1 MQQAKVA
8 VVTLSQLAK
17 SSILGRYKIKCDNVT
32 LDPPSFIKS
41 WDKVPTFVN
50 ILSKYKISW
59 DIVPTDLLILYAARL
74 RIKAFCAKIP
84 VIKTVFEGASMSE
97 ARVLYCQSCGAML
110 NVEANRAY
118 IFCQYCGA
126 KNVIASEQMKTNIN
140 IGGIQITAKTEIENI
155 IASAEYAVSIGQYSK
170 ANEMLVAAI
179 MSGYD
184 DYRIYITKAKID
196 LQLDHN
202 RSLFESL
209 RKLQQLEQRQ
219 NGNQAVTAAIR
230 EFMHYRGKNG
240 VTALH
245 ISTFHEQMDMVVYCV
260 EHGSDVNCIAGVNRV
275 TPISIMFVPISSKL
289 TGLDG
294 TPFVHHKAAVKEIR
308 RYLMSCGARDS
319 FRFGY

>member
-1 MQQAKVA
+1 
-8 VVTLSQLAK
+8 
-17 SSILGRYKIKCDNVT
+17 
-32 LDPPSFIKS
+32 
-41 WDKVPTFVN
+41 
-50 ILSKYKISW
+50 
-59 DIVPTDLLILYAARL
+59 
-74 RIKAFCAKIP
+74 
-84 VIKTVFEGASMSE
+84 
-97 ARVLYCQSCGAML
+97 
-110 NVEANRAY
+110 
-118 IFCQYCGA
+118 
-126 KNVIASEQMKTNIN
+126 MKTNIN

-202 RSLFESL
+202 RRLFENL

-219 NGNQAVTAAIR
+219 GGNQAVTTAIR
-230 EFMHYRGKNG
+230 ELMHYRGKNG

-260 EHGSDVNCIAGVNRV
+260 EHGSDVNRV

-308 RYLMSCGARDS
+308 RYLMSCGARDF

>member
-1 MQQAKVA
+1 MKCSRQKVG
-8 VVTLSQLAK
+8 
-17 SSILGRYKIKCDNVT
+17 ILGKYKIKWDFVP

-59 DIVPTDLLILYAARL
+59 DIVPTDPLYTLCSTVAN
-74 RIKAFCAKIP
+74 KAFCAKIP
-84 VIKTVFEGASMSE
+84 IIKTVVEGASMSE

-184 DYRIYITKAKID
+184 DYRIYITKAKIETF
-196 LQLDHN
+196 
-202 RSLFESL
+202 SLITTAVCSKACASFSSL
-209 RKLQQLEQRQ
+209 NSVRTAIRLSRRPFASLCI
-219 NGNQAVTAAIR
+219 TAAKTALP
-230 EFMHYRGKNG
+230 HYTSQLSMSRWTWWSTAWSTG
-240 VTALH
+240 VT
-245 ISTFHEQMDMVVYCV
+245 
-260 EHGSDVNCIAGVNRV
+260 
-275 TPISIMFVPISSKL
+275 
-289 TGLDG
+289 
-294 TPFVHHKAAVKEIR
+294 
-308 RYLMSCGARDS
+308 
-319 FRFGY
+319 

>member
-1 MQQAKVA
+1 MKCSRQKVG
-8 VVTLSQLAK
+8 
-17 SSILGRYKIKCDNVT
+17 ILGKYKIKWDFVP

-50 ILSKYKISW
+50 ILSKYKISL
-59 DIVPTDLLILYAARL
+59 DIVPTDPLYTLCSTVAN
-74 RIKAFCAKIP
+74 KAFCAKIP
-84 VIKTVFEGASMSE
+84 IIKTVVEGASMSE

-260 EHGSDVNCIAGVNRV
+260 EHGSDVNCIAGVNCV

>member
-1 MQQAKVA
+1 MA
-8 VVTLSQLAK
+8 VVTLSQLPK

>member
-1 MQQAKVA
+1 
-8 VVTLSQLAK
+8 
-17 SSILGRYKIKCDNVT
+17 
-32 LDPPSFIKS
+32 
-41 WDKVPTFVN
+41 
-50 ILSKYKISW
+50 
-59 DIVPTDLLILYAARL
+59 
-74 RIKAFCAKIP
+74 
-84 VIKTVFEGASMSE
+84 
-97 ARVLYCQSCGAML
+97 
-110 NVEANRAY
+110 
-118 IFCQYCGA
+118 
-126 KNVIASEQMKTNIN
+126 
-140 IGGIQITAKTEIENI
+140 
-155 IASAEYAVSIGQYSK
+155 
-170 ANEMLVAAI
+170 MLVAAI

-219 NGNQAVTAAIR
+219 GGNQAVTTAIR
-230 EFMHYRGKNG
+230 ELMHYRGKNG

-245 ISTFHEQMDMVVYCV
+245 ISTFHEQMDMVVYCM
-260 EHGSDVNCIAGVNRV
+260 EHGSDVNCIAGVNCV

>member
-1 MQQAKVA
+1 
-8 VVTLSQLAK
+8 
-17 SSILGRYKIKCDNVT
+17 
-32 LDPPSFIKS
+32 
-41 WDKVPTFVN
+41 
-50 ILSKYKISW
+50 
-59 DIVPTDLLILYAARL
+59 
-74 RIKAFCAKIP
+74 
-84 VIKTVFEGASMSE
+84 MSE

-219 NGNQAVTAAIR
+219 SGNQSVTEAIL
-230 EFMHYRGKNG
+230 ELMHYRGKNG

-260 EHGSDVNCIAGVNRV
+260 EYGSDVNCIAGVNRV

-308 RYLMSCGARDS
+308 RYLMSCGAKDS

>member
-1 MQQAKVA
+1 
-8 VVTLSQLAK
+8 
-17 SSILGRYKIKCDNVT
+17 
-32 LDPPSFIKS
+32 
-41 WDKVPTFVN
+41 
-50 ILSKYKISW
+50 
-59 DIVPTDLLILYAARL
+59 
-74 RIKAFCAKIP
+74 
-84 VIKTVFEGASMSE
+84 MSE

-209 RKLQQLEQRQ
+209 R
-219 NGNQAVTAAIR
+219 TAT
-230 EFMHYRGKNG
+230 K
-240 VTALH
+240 TALPRCTSQLSMNRWTWL
-245 ISTFHEQMDMVVYCV
+245 STAWNTE
-260 EHGSDVNCIAGVNRV
+260 A
-275 TPISIMFVPISSKL
+275 T
-289 TGLDG
+289 
-294 TPFVHHKAAVKEIR
+294 
-308 RYLMSCGARDS
+308 
-319 FRFGY
+319 

>member
-1 MQQAKVA
+1 
-8 VVTLSQLAK
+8 
-17 SSILGRYKIKCDNVT
+17 
-32 LDPPSFIKS
+32 
-41 WDKVPTFVN
+41 
-50 ILSKYKISW
+50 
-59 DIVPTDLLILYAARL
+59 
-74 RIKAFCAKIP
+74 
-84 VIKTVFEGASMSE
+84 
-97 ARVLYCQSCGAML
+97 ML

-219 NGNQAVTAAIR
+219 NGNQAQRRQQQRPFASLCITAA
-230 EFMHYRGKNG
+230 K
-240 VTALH
+240 TALPH
-245 ISTFHEQMDMVVYCV
+245 CTSQPSMSRWTWWSTAWSTEAM
-260 EHGSDVNCIAGVNRV
+260 
-275 TPISIMFVPISSKL
+275 
-289 TGLDG
+289 
-294 TPFVHHKAAVKEIR
+294 
-308 RYLMSCGARDS
+308 
-319 FRFGY
+319 

>member
-1 MQQAKVA
+1 M
-8 VVTLSQLAK
+8 
-17 SSILGRYKIKCDNVT
+17 
-32 LDPPSFIKS
+32 
-41 WDKVPTFVN
+41 
-50 ILSKYKISW
+50 
-59 DIVPTDLLILYAARL
+59 
-74 RIKAFCAKIP
+74 
-84 VIKTVFEGASMSE
+84 
-97 ARVLYCQSCGAML
+97 
-110 NVEANRAY
+110 
-118 IFCQYCGA
+118 
-126 KNVIASEQMKTNIN
+126 
-140 IGGIQITAKTEIENI
+140 
-155 IASAEYAVSIGQYSK
+155 GQYSK
-170 ANEMLVAAI
+170 ANKCWFAAI

-209 RKLQQLEQRQ
+209 RIREQRQ

-260 EHGSDVNCIAGVNRV
+260 EHGSDVNCIAGTNRV

-308 RYLMSCGARDS
+308 RYLMSCGAKNS

>member
-1 MQQAKVA
+1 
-8 VVTLSQLAK
+8 
-17 SSILGRYKIKCDNVT
+17 
-32 LDPPSFIKS
+32 
-41 WDKVPTFVN
+41 
-50 ILSKYKISW
+50 
-59 DIVPTDLLILYAARL
+59 
-74 RIKAFCAKIP
+74 
-84 VIKTVFEGASMSE
+84 
-97 ARVLYCQSCGAML
+97 
-110 NVEANRAY
+110 
-118 IFCQYCGA
+118 
-126 KNVIASEQMKTNIN
+126 
-140 IGGIQITAKTEIENI
+140 
-155 IASAEYAVSIGQYSK
+155 
-170 ANEMLVAAI
+170 MLVAAI

-294 TPFVHHKAAVKEIR
+294 TPSASPSSVPPCAKISAM
-308 RYLMSCGARDS
+308 LPLSCGAGVAGIRLN
-319 FRFGY
+319 

>member
-1 MQQAKVA
+1 MGQCPNWQKQAYWADIKSSGTLSHLIRRRSLKVG
-8 VVTLSQLAK
+8 TLSQL
-17 SSILGRYKIKCDNVT
+17 
-32 LDPPSFIKS
+32 SFI
-41 WDKVPTFVN
+41 
-50 ILSKYKISW
+50 LC
-59 DIVPTDLLILYAARL
+59 AAQL

-84 VIKTVFEGASMSE
+84 VIKTVVEGASMSE

-219 NGNQAVTAAIR
+219 SGNQAVTEAIR
-230 EFMHYRGKNG
+230 ELIHYRGKNG

-260 EHGSDVNCIAGVNRV
+260 EHGSDVNCIAGVNCV

>member
-1 MQQAKVA
+1 MGQCPNWQKQAYWADIKSSGTLSHLIRRRSLKVG
-8 VVTLSQLAK
+8 TLSQL
-17 SSILGRYKIKCDNVT
+17 
-32 LDPPSFIKS
+32 SFI
-41 WDKVPTFVN
+41 
-50 ILSKYKISW
+50 LC
-59 DIVPTDLLILYAARL
+59 AAQL

-84 VIKTVFEGASMSE
+84 VIKTVVEGASMSE

-219 NGNQAVTAAIR
+219 SGNQAVTEAIL
-230 EFMHYRGKNG
+230 ELMHYRGKNG

-260 EHGSDVNCIAGVNRV
+260 EYGSDVNCIAGVNRV

-308 RYLMSCGARDS
+308 RYLMSCGAKDS

>member
-1 MQQAKVA
+1 MGQCPNWQKQAYWADIKSSGTLSHLIRRRSLKVG
-8 VVTLSQLAK
+8 TLSQL
-17 SSILGRYKIKCDNVT
+17 
-32 LDPPSFIKS
+32 SFI
-41 WDKVPTFVN
+41 
-50 ILSKYKISW
+50 LC
-59 DIVPTDLLILYAARL
+59 AAQL

-84 VIKTVFEGASMSE
+84 VIKTVVEGASMSE

-240 VTALH
+240 VAALH

-260 EHGSDVNCIAGVNRV
+260 EHGSDVNCIAGTNRV